1 MRNCPVAAGAGS
13 TFGKLILKFIGFVGG
28 AGAGAGAPNA
38 DLEEVAKAKGD
49 ADEGDEGAR
58 GDKNRP
64 LLRVPCALV
73 SLAVAAALIADFRAV
88 TCGLEC
94 IIDFGPNLGRP
105 RVLGIFLVNFF
116 CGGGNGGDGNST
128 DGIVNLL

>member
-1 MRNCPVAAGAGS
+1 MRAAGI
-13 TFGKLILKFIGFVGG
+13 FGKLILKFAGFTG
-28 AGAGAGAPNA
+28 GAGAGAPNA
-38 DLEEVAKAKGD
+38 DLEEGAKANWE

-88 TCGLEC
+88 SCGLEY

-105 RVLGIFLVNFF
+105 RLLGIFLVSFF
-116 CGGGNGGDGNST
+116 GGGGNGGDGNSA
-128 DGIVNLL
+128 DGIVDLL